1 VAWCPHCAQENPAG
15 ARFCNGCG
23 AALASEWEERRKPA
37 TLLFCDVADSTGLGE
52 SIDAEAVREL
62 MLAYF
67 REMRAAIES
76 HGGTVEKFIGDA
88 VLGVFGVPVAHE
100 DDALRAVRAA
110 AEMGRR
116 LTGLNAEF
124 DRRFGAR
131 LALRIGI
138 NTGEVVAGDASAR
151 ESFVSGD
158 AVNIAARLQQAAPPG
173 GVLLGGTTFALVEQ
187 AVEAEALPPLAL
199 KGKAAPVAAYRLL
212 RVGGDEE
219 SPRDAVPFVARE
231 AELVLLASLLERVR
245 TSGKPV
251 RALIIGEAG
260 VGKSRLVRTA
270 LARAGGGVR
279 VLAVRCLPYGES
291 ITYFPLV
298 QLLRQAA
305 RIGESQDRLGARSR
319 VEALFAGEPDA
330 DSVTATLAQVLGLA
344 DSVASAAEIA
354 WAARR
359 LAEILARERP
369 LVLVV
374 DDLQWAKEPF
384 VELLEGVAERGRAAI
399 LVLCLARP
407 EFDWRGSGWEPDLRL
422 QPLSDQNAQRLVAS
436 LATARPIAE
445 QAHNRLLA
453 AAGGNPLFLEEL
465 VAFLDLTGEG
475 PAEIPPTLEALL
487 AARLDGLEADERRTL
502 ECASVEGQVF
512 HRGAVVALAT
522 PGERATVDSSLA
534 RLSENALVRVASSSF
549 LGEQAF
555 QFHHLLIRDA
565 AYRGTPKRRRA
576 DLHLQ
581 FAGWLEQKLGTRIA
595 EAAEIVG
602 HHLEQ
607 TWRLRRELGPLEDET
622 RAVGA
627 RAAELLA
634 GAARRAL
641 ARGDAAAAL
650 QLLTRACALAASPH
664 TRIELELERGT
675 AAREAGEFALGESVL
690 AAVEREARAAA
701 MLSVAARAGLEL
713 ALLELHLRPDGS
725 GVRLRQVGEAAL
737 ASFEATDDERGR
749 ALALSVL
756 AQERWMALDCA
767 EGERLLERALVHAQ
781 RLRDDRLTAAVLVAL
796 ARAVLFGPRPASE
809 AARRCEDLLAD
820 ARRIG
825 PTTEASISMML
836 AVLEATQG
844 RAERARELASTST
857 AMLEEIAPGPR
868 VAIARQYAGFTE
880 LILGDRERAEREL
893 RKSFELLERLGE
905 RAVASTV
912 AALLARALVELD
924 RGDEAELFSSLALDW
939 SGREDIATQAYA
951 RSAHAGALVARGAKE
966 EARQQALEAVELSSA
981 SDFTNQ
987 RGDAAYALA
996 VVLRACGDDVGARR
1010 AAAEAHAFFVAK
1022 ENLVLAERAAA
1033 FSAG

>member
-1 VAWCPHCAQENPAG
+1 V
-15 ARFCNGCG
+15 
-23 AALASEWEERRKPA
+23 LADEWEERRKPA

-110 AEMGRR
+110 SEMGRR
-116 LTGLNAEF
+116 LTELNAEF

-151 ESFVSGD
+151 ETFVSGD
-158 AVNIAARLQQAAPPG
+158 AVNIAARLEQAAPPG
-173 GVLLGGTTFALVEQ
+173 GILLGGTTFALVEQ

-212 RVGGDEE
+212 KLGGDEE

-231 AELVLLASLLERVR
+231 MELALLASLLERVR
-245 TSGKPV
+245 ESGRPV
-251 RALIIGEAG
+251 RALIMGEAG

-270 LARAGGGVR
+270 LAHAGSVR
-279 VLAVRCLPYGES
+279 VLRVRCLPYGEA

-298 QLLRQAA
+298 ELLRQAA

-319 VEALFAGEPDA
+319 LEALFAGEPDA
-330 DSVTATLAQVLGLA
+330 DSVTAIHAQVLGLA
-344 DSVASAAEIA
+344 DSVASATEIA

-359 LAEILARERP
+359 LAEVLAREGP

-384 VELLEGVAERGRAAI
+384 VELLEGIAERGRAAI

-407 EFDWRGSGWEPDLRL
+407 EFDWRGSGWEPDVRL
-422 QPLSDQNAQRLVAS
+422 QPLSDEEAQRLVAC
-436 LATARPIAE
+436 LATDRPIVE
-445 QAHNRLLA
+445 QARDRLLA

-465 VAFLDLTGEG
+465 AAFLALTGDG
-475 PAEIPPTLEALL
+475 PAEMPPTLDALL
-487 AARLDGLEADERRTL
+487 AARLDALAADERRTL
-502 ECASVEGQVF
+502 ESASVEGQVF
-512 HRGAVVALAT
+512 HRGAVVALAA

-534 RLSENALVRVASSSF
+534 RLGENALVRVASSSF

-576 DLHLQ
+576 DLHLR
-581 FAGWLEQKLGTRIA
+581 FAGWLEQKLGKRVA

-602 HHLEQ
+602 YHLEQ
-607 TWRLRRELGPLEDET
+607 TWCLRRELGPLDDET

-664 TRIELELERGT
+664 TRIELELERGI

-690 AAVEREARAAA
+690 AAVEQEARAAA
-701 MLSVAARAGLEL
+701 MESLAARAGLEL
-713 ALLELHLRPDGS
+713 ALLELHLRPDGA

-737 ASFEATDDERGR
+737 ASFEAADDERGR
-749 ALALSVL
+749 VLALSVL
-756 AQERWMALDCA
+756 AQERWMALHCA
-767 EGERLLERALVHAQ
+767 EMERLLERALVHAQ
-781 RLRDDRLTAAVLVAL
+781 RLRDDRLTAWVLVAL

-809 AARRCEDLLAD
+809 AARRCEALLAD

-844 RAERARELASTST
+844 RAERARELASKST
-857 AMLEEIAPGPR
+857 AVFEEVAPGPR
-868 VAIARQYAGFTE
+868 VAIARQYAGFAE
-880 LILGDRERAEREL
+880 LILGDAKRAEREL

-924 RGDEAELFSSLALDW
+924 RGDEAERLSSLALEW

-951 RSAHAGALVARGAKE
+951 RSAHACALAARGAKD
-966 EARQQALEAVELSSA
+966 EARNQALQAVELSSA
-981 SDFTNQ
+981 SDFINL

-996 VVLRACGDDVGARR
+996 VVLRACGDDAGARS

-1033 FSAG
+1033 FSAV